1 MKITILPQGTLAIYE
16 QIVNQLKN
24 AVVTGELKAGE
35 ALPSIR
41 ALAAD
46 LGVSVITTK
55 RAYEELEK
63 EGLVRSV
70 AGKGFYVCEYNA
82 DYLKE
87 KQLVLL
93 EKRLNEV
100 IEEAKQAKVP
110 VHKDS
115 KLADTL
121 SRLEI
126 GELIPPELYEVVAEI
141 LVFVDQMD
149 RIRAKMEQANK
160 KK

>member
-1 MKITILPQGTLAIYE
+1 MNISIKPQGTLAIYE

-24 AVVTGELKAGE
+24 AVVTHELTAGE

-63 EGLVRSV
+63 EGLIRSV
-70 AGKGFYVCEYNA
+70 AGKGFYVCEYNT

-87 KQLVLL
+87 KQLIML
-93 EKRLNEV
+93 ENRMGELIKD
-100 IEEAKQAKVP
+100 AKQAGL
-110 VHKDS
+110 S
-115 KLADTL
+115 KQELAEMMETL
-121 SRLEI
+121 YDE
-126 GELIPPELYEVVAEI
+126 
-141 LVFVDQMD
+141 
-149 RIRAKMEQANK
+149 
-160 KK
+160 

>member
-1 MKITILPQGTLAIYE
+1 MKITIRPQGTLAIYE

-24 AVVTGELKAGE
+24 AIVTHELTANE

-63 EGLVRSV
+63 EGLIRSV
-70 AGKGFYVCEYNA
+70 AGKGFYVCEYNT

-87 KQLVLL
+87 KQLVML
-93 EKRLNEV
+93 ENRMGELIKD
-100 IEEAKQAKVP
+100 AKQAGLTLEDMVEMMEALY
-110 VHKDS
+110 
-115 KLADTL
+115 KL
-121 SRLEI
+121 
-126 GELIPPELYEVVAEI
+126 
-141 LVFVDQMD
+141 
-149 RIRAKMEQANK
+149 
-160 KK
+160 